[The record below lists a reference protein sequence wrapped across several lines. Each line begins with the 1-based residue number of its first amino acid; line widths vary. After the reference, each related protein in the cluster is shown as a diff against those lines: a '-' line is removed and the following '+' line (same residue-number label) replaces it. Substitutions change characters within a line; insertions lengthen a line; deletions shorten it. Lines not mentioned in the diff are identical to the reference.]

1 MLCLCLRFPCLALE
15 VFPPESGPAVVVAQ
29 QRVHAANAAAQA
41 AGIGAGLRLA
51 AALALAPGLLVHERQ
66 PEREAAW
73 LHMLACW
80 SEAFT
85 PHVSVAADNE
95 LLLEVGGCL
104 RLFGGLDA
112 LRERVRAGLVA
123 QGSVAVQ
130 GLAPVPRAAQWLAR
144 AEVEEACL
152 DLDELPEVLAGLPL
166 TVMDGLTPAHLR
178 TLSALGV
185 RRLGDLLALPAAGL
199 QRRFGAAL
207 PLQLAQAL
215 GDRPD
220 PREAFVFPEVFAE
233 RLELPAKVSEAAMLL
248 FALRRLLAGLAG
260 WLAARASGLSSCRI
274 LLEHEDGV
282 AASVLP
288 LNFAEPTADLARFE
302 RVLRERLEH
311 YRLTAP
317 VWRVQLLADQA
328 QALGGRSLG
337 LFGQEAAQA
346 LAPVIERLRA
356 RLGEAAVHGLAC
368 VADHRPECASRA
380 VLEAQAGGAA
390 VAAPGSR
397 PLWLLA
403 RPQALLERAGVPQ
416 HEGAILRLAGP
427 ERIESGWW
435 ADGNEPRPVSAP
447 HQAASGDVRRDYF
460 VACNP
465 RGEWLWVF
473 RDAQGWWLHGVFA

>member
-1 MLCLCLRFPCLALE
+1 MLWLCLRFPCLALE
-15 VFPPESGPAVVVAQ
+15 VFPPESEPAVVVAL
-29 QRVHAANAAAQA
+29 QRVQAANEAAQA
-41 AGIGAGLRLA
+41 AGIQPGLRLA
-51 AALALAPGLLVHERQ
+51 AALALAPGVLVHERQ
-66 PEREAAW
+66 PAREAAW

-85 PHVSVAADNE
+85 PQVSLAAEGE
-95 LLLEVGGCL
+95 LLLEIGGCL
-104 RLFGGLDA
+104 RLFGGLPA
-112 LRERVRAGLVA
+112 LRERVRAGLA
-123 QGSVAVQ
+123 EQGSFAVQ
-130 GLAPVPRAAQWLAR
+130 GLAPTPRAAQWLAR
-144 AEVEEACL
+144 AGVEEACL
-152 DLDELPEVLAGLPL
+152 EVEALPAALAPLP
-166 TVMDGLTPAHLR
+166 VQVVEGFTPAQQR
-178 TLSALGV
+178 TLAALGV
-185 RRLGDLLALPAAGL
+185 RSLGDLLVLPAAGL
-199 QRRFGAAL
+199 QRRFGAGL

-215 GDRPD
+215 GERPD
-220 PREAFVFPEVFAE
+220 PRAAFIFPEHFAE

-248 FALRRLLAGLAG
+248 FALRRLLAALAG

-274 LLEHEDGV
+274 LLEHEDGLP
-282 AASVLP
+282 ASELP

-317 VWRVQLLADQA
+317 VWRVQVLADEA
-328 QALGGRSLG
+328 QPLAGRSLG

-380 VLEAQAGGAA
+380 VPEAQAGVRPA
-390 VAAPGSR
+390 VAGTR
-397 PLWLLA
+397 PLWLLP
-403 RPQALLERAGVPQ
+403 RPQALGERAGVPQ

-435 ADGNEPRPVSAP
+435 SEVG
-447 HQAASGDVRRDYF
+447 QGGDVTRDYF
-460 VACNP
+460 VASNP

-473 RDAQGWWLHGVFA
+473 RDAQGWWLHGLFA